1 MWKMMYYTFKRPIGF
16 EEYLTKVRP
25 IIKRMYSGNERKVDI
40 IYNIARDFRRYLI
53 AEEVT
58 DLTDQFIN
66 SKTEE

>member
-1 MWKMMYYTFKRPIGF
+1 
-16 EEYLTKVRP
+16 
-25 IIKRMYSGNERKVDI
+25 MYSGNERKVDI